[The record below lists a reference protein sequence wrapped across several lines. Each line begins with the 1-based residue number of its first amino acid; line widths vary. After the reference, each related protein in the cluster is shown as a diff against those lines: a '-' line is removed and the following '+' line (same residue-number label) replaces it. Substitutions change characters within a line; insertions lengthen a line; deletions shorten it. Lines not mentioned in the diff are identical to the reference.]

1 MNNTYTALA
10 IAVIAIMT
18 AALRFFPFAV
28 FSRGKK
34 TPQFVLWLG
43 KALPFAVMGMLVV
56 YCLKGVSFLSAPYGI
71 PELVS
76 CAAVVLLHVW
86 KRNSVISIAGG
97 TALYILI
104 VNLI

>member
-10 IAVIAIMT
+10 IAVIAIVT
-18 AALRFFPFAV
+18 AGLRFLPFLI
-28 FSRGKK
+28 FSNGKK
-34 TPQFVLWLG
+34 TPPFILWLG
-43 KALPFAVMGMLVV
+43 KVLPFAVMGMLVV
-56 YCLKGVSFLSAPYGI
+56 YCLKGVSFLSAPYGL
-71 PELVS
+71 PELIS
-76 CAAVVLLHVW
+76 CAAVVLLHIW

>member
-10 IAVIAIMT
+10 IAVIALTT
-18 AALRFFPFAV
+18 ALLRFLPFMV

-43 KALPFAVMGMLVV
+43 RALPFAVMGMLVV
-56 YCLKGVSFLSAPYGI
+56 YCLKGVSFVTSPFGI
-71 PELVS
+71 PELIS
-76 CAAVVLLHVW
+76 CAVVVALHIW
-86 KRNSVISIAGG
+86 KRNSVLSIAGG

>member
-10 IAVIAIMT
+10 IAVISLTT
-18 AALRFFPFAV
+18 ALLRFLPFV
-28 FSRGKK
+28 IFSGKRK
-34 TPQFVLWLG
+34 TPPFILWLG
-43 KALPFAVMGMLVV
+43 KALPFAIMGMLVV
-56 YCLKGVSFLSAPYGI
+56 YCLKGVSFVSAPFGL

-76 CAAVVLLHVW
+76 CAAVVLLHIW
-86 KRNSVISIAGG
+86 KRNSVLSIAGG